1 MELKELENLSDQLEE
16 ILEKLTAALCTSQA
30 AEIRS
35 LLKSRRWGTADDV
48 RLFLDILDNPPETK
62 PSEQIPVESTQEP
75 GKRGIFQV
83 ANLIKKTP

>member
-16 ILEKLTAALCTSQA
+16 ILEKLTAALGTSQA

-48 RLFLDILDNPPETK
+48 RLFLDILDNPPDTK
-62 PSEQIPVESTQEP
+62 QAPEQIPVESTQEP
-75 GKRGIFQV
+75 KRGIFQV
-83 ANLIKKTP
+83 ANLIKK